1 MQETQAEKLT
11 DRQERFCREY
21 LVDLNATQAAKRAGY
36 SSHTAN
42 EQAARL
48 LAKASVKVRVTELQ
62 NEAAK
67 RNDVTVDD
75 VLAMLLQSYKNA
87 TAANQHGPAV
97 RAVELLGKRRGM
109 FKDKVELSEVQALS
123 DDALIAY
130 LAGGDEKKAAMLR
143 EMLGSEDEYT
153 QQPDRAFQVGV

>member
-1 MQETQAEKLT
+1 MQENQAEQLT

-48 LAKASVKVRVTELQ
+48 LAKASVKARVTELQ
-62 NEAAK
+62 NAAAK

-75 VLAMLLQSYKNA
+75 VIQMLLQSYKNA

-97 RAVELLGKRRGM
+97 RAVELLGKWHGM
-109 FKDKVELSEVQALS
+109 FKDKVEMSDVRAASDNDLVAALS
-123 DDALIAY
+123 
-130 LAGGDEKKAAMLR
+130 GGDPARAAMLR
-143 EMLGSEDEYT
+143 EMLCSDYK
-153 QQPDRAFQVGV
+153 Q